1 MKLKLIIILG
11 GLAAGIVLVRGP
23 VVCGNTV
30 KIFYSDGVI
39 QQGDGYDRV
48 EVYDTPPSHTTV
60 NMTGGYVGRLPVV
73 DTGLYTYDAS
83 IVNISGGIVEYLHT
97 NNSSTVNISGG
108 VVGSLWTPFGETTIS
123 SQDEST
129 INVYEGGL
137 LFGGSFA
144 FFYMFDLSTLNVYGG
159 GIDSFLISFNPS
171 VVNIYDGS
179 LSMVE
184 LGGPVNIYGGR
195 IGGAFPSSF
204 YSTVNIYGYDFVYE
218 PHWYKTPPDD
228 IIRGE
233 QWVSRL
239 TGMGLYGV
247 PISIIDLPDPAINPN
262 IHLIPEPGTMLL
274 LALGG
279 LLCAGTDGTE
289 KIRKMTRR

>member
-60 NMTGGYVGRLPVV
+60 NMSGGYVGRLPVV
-73 DTGLYTYDAS
+73 DTGLFTYDAS

-97 NNSSTVNISGG
+97 HNSSTVNISGG
-108 VVGSLWTPFGETTIS
+108 VVGNWWTAFGETTIS
-123 SQDEST
+123 AHNSST
-129 INVYEGGL
+129 INMYEGGFL
-137 LFGGSFA
+137 SGGSFA

-159 GIDSFLISFNPS
+159 GVDLFLVAFNPS
-171 VVNIYDGS
+171 VVNIYNGS
-179 LSMVE
+179 LSTVE

-195 IGGAFPSSF
+195 IGGAWTSYFL
-204 YSTVNIYGYDFVYE
+204 STVNIYGYNFVYE
-218 PHWYKTPPDD
+218 PHWYKTLPDD
-228 IIRGE
+228 VIRPD

-239 TGMGLYGV
+239 TGMGIYGV
-247 PISIIDLPDPAINPN
+247 PISIIDLPDPATHPN
-262 IHLIPEPGTMLL
+262 IHLIPEPGTILL

-279 LLCAGTDGTE
+279 LLCAGTDRTE